1 MSISYAP
8 SQQILVSSPRVW
20 PWRRT
25 RAVPDAM
32 NEANRL
38 SREERRVRTD
48 ALVARAN
55 IIRAQVTAAADELS
69 GLTRELRELLTLD
82 QGDTDVQR
90 RRH

>member
-1 MSISYAP
+1 M
-8 SQQILVSSPRVW
+8 
-20 PWRRT
+20 
-25 RAVPDAM
+25 PDAM

>member
-1 MSISYAP
+1 MAARMAES
-8 SQQILVSSPRVW
+8 
-20 PWRRT
+20 
-25 RAVPDAM
+25 
-32 NEANRL
+32 NRM
-38 SREERRVRTD
+38 SREERRARTD

-69 GLTRELRELLTLD
+69 GLTRELRELLSMD